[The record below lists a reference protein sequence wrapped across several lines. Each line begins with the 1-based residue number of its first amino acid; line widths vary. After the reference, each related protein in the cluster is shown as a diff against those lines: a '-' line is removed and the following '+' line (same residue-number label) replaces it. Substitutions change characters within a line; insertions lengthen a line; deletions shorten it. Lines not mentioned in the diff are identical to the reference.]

1 MGLSSYRELTVWQRA
16 MDLVVD
22 VHRLAES
29 LPDRERFGLISQAK
43 RAAVSIPANI
53 AEGYGRMHTN
63 EYIHH
68 LSISNGSLCEL
79 QTLILITR
87 RLEYSDT
94 SMIDRVWE
102 RCEEVGKMLYS
113 LIRSLRATAD

>member
-22 VHRLAES
+22 VYRLAES

-53 AEGYGRMHTN
+53 AEGYGRMHKK